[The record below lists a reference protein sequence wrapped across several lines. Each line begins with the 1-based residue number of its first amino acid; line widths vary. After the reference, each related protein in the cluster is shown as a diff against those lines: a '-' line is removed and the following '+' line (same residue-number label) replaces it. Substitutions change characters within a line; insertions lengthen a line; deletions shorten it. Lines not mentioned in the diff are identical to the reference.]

1 MVDTALLNWTLSQ
14 VLALIVILIRVGPL
28 LFMMPVVGSDSVPTQ
43 IKALFSLMTS
53 LVLLPV
59 VPVNASMLP
68 VTAIG
73 FLVFVATEVAFS
85 ATLALFAHFIFAAV
99 ETAGQM
105 VGIQMG
111 MGMAGTMDPQN
122 GSQTSP
128 VGAYWHL
135 VAILLF
141 LAVDGHHIFFRT
153 LVASFT
159 WVPPG
164 TLHLGQATYEGMMR
178 GAGEMFVLAVK
189 VMAPA
194 SAVLFFMDVAMGIVA
209 KTVPQIPVMI
219 VGMPV
224 KIAVGF
230 IFVGMSLNLFLPLM
244 IKNFDTLGRLL
255 PKLAM
260 GMGG

>member
-14 VLALIVILIRVGPL
+14 VLALLVIMIRVGPM
-28 LFMMPVVGSDSVPTQ
+28 LFMMPVIGSSSVPTQ
-43 IKALFSLMTS
+43 VKTLFTLMTS

-59 VPVNASMLP
+59 VPVSAADLP
-68 VTAIG
+68 TTGLG
-73 FLVFVATEVAFS
+73 FLVFVATEVAFG
-85 ATLALFAHFIFAAV
+85 AILALFARLVFAAV

-111 MGMAGTMDPQN
+111 MGMAGTMDPQH
-122 GSQTSP
+122 GTQTSP

-135 VAILLF
+135 VAILIF
-141 LAVDGHHIFFRT
+141 LSIDGHHLFFRT
-153 LVASFT
+153 LVASFQ
-159 WVPPG
+159 WVHPG
-164 TLHLGQATYEGMMR
+164 TIHLRQATYEGIMR
-178 GAGEMFVLAVK
+178 GTGEMFVLAVK

-194 SAVLFFMDVAMGIVA
+194 SAVLFFMDVAMGILA

-219 VGMPV
+219 VGMPA

-230 IFVGMSLNLFLPLM
+230 IFVGLSLNLFLPLM
-244 IKNFDTLGRLL
+244 IKNFDMLGRLL

-260 GMGG
+260 GMG